1 MKRWYAVFCRAH
13 AEQRA
18 RVNLERQRFETW
30 LPLYRKH
37 RRHAGRSELVLRPL
51 FPRYLFVAMDLPRA
65 RWRAILSTYGVAGL
79 VCAGEAPAPVPGEVI
94 EGLRARAD
102 SDGTFTLERAQH
114 LARGERVRIEAG
126 PMRDL
131 EGIFEAASDAERV
144 IVLLDLMGRGVRV
157 TVPAD
162 HIERA

>member
-13 AEQRA
+13 AEERA
-18 RVNLERQRFETW
+18 RANLERQSFEAW
-30 LPLYRKH
+30 LPLYRKR
-37 RRHAGRSELVLRPL
+37 RRHAGRSEQVLRPL
-51 FPRYLFVAMDLPRA
+51 FPRYLFVALDLPSE

-79 VCAGEAPAPVPGEVI
+79 VCAGEAPAPVPTRVI

-102 SDGTFTLERAQH
+102 ADGTFTLDRAQR
-114 LARGERVRIEAG
+114 LRRGDRVRIEAG

-131 EGIFEAASDAERV
+131 EGIFEAATDAERV
-144 IVLLDLMGRGVRV
+144 VVLLELLGRGVRV
-157 TVPAD
+157 TVPVD